1 MSLNIYIS
9 LLDLIPLL
17 PLGSSVYLKDERVS
31 CKC

>member
-9 LLDLIPLL
+9 LLGLTLL
-17 PLGSSVYLKDERVS
+17 PALAFTVYLKDERVS